1 MDMVTYAALQK
12 QIREAPA
19 AAVPRVV
26 SAFENDAG
34 YQTAE
39 QVQAAADAVAAQIPT
54 VPTKLS
60 AFENDARYQ
69 TATEVNTAVG
79 AVATALTAH
88 NTDTDAHNDIR
99 IALQNLVTNINT
111 ILDSDDTTLDQ
122 LSEIVAYI
130 KSNKTLIDGVTTSKV
145 SYSDIVDNLVT
156 NLSNKPLSAA
166 QGVALKA
173 LIDAI
178 VIPTNV
184 SAFAN
189 DAKYATES
197 TVNAGLA
204 TKQNTLTFDSTP
216 TTGSQNPVTSGGV
229 KSAIDAAT
237 EIFFVPFAFSG
248 TGFVLD
254 GVTHTQIMNAYM
266 AGKRIIAKGYVPES
280 AGLGA
285 WGEFNTPMTC
295 LQDNSTFTLAFM
307 SGMTSVEVFVSSDNS
322 ASSSI
327 HVLQNIDSR
336 VTSIS
341 SAANHNSYPTAKAVY
356 DYIESRLNG
365 LTFKTAASAPTV
377 DDDSVI
383 TFVDE
388 G

>member
-12 QIREAPA
+12 QIREAPT
-19 AAVPRVV
+19 AAVPTKV

-39 QVQAAADAVAAQIPT
+39 QVQAAADAVATQIPS
-54 VPTKLS
+54 VPTAVS
-60 AFENDARYQ
+60 AFSNDAQYQ
-69 TATEVNTAVG
+69 TAAEVSAAVS
-79 AVATALTAH
+79 AVATALTTH
-88 NTDTDAHNDIR
+88 NTDMAAHNDIR
-99 IALQNLVTNINT
+99 IALQQLVTNINT

-156 NLSNKPLSAA
+156 NLSGKPLSAA

-216 TTGSQNPVTSGGV
+216 TAGSQNPVTSGGV
-229 KSAIDAAT
+229 KAAIDNASD
-237 EIFFVPFAFSG
+237 IFYVPFRFAQNEFS
-248 TGFVLD
+248 LD
-254 GVTHTQIMNAYM
+254 GVTHTEIHLAYL
-266 AGKRIIAKGYVPES
+266 AGKRIVGNVYIPQA
-280 AGLGA
+280 AGLGG
-285 WGEFNTPMTC
+285 WGEFNIPMTC
-295 LQDNSTFTLAFM
+295 LQIDDTFTLTFL
-307 SGMTSVEVFVSSDNS
+307 SGGTSVEVFVTSDNAVS
-322 ASSSI
+322 YQI
-327 HVLQNIDSR
+327 TQLQNMESR
-336 VTSIS
+336 VTSITS
-341 SAANHNSYPTAKAVY
+341 SANHTSYPTAKAVY

-365 LTFKTAASAPTV
+365 LTLKTAASAPTAN
-377 DDDSVI
+377 DPNVI
-383 TFVDE
+383 TFVNE